1 MHDPI
6 FKSGAKELFLF
17 ELLNFGEKNIS
28 ICTCSTSGESSDLGP
43 AHNQGVSERG
53 RVRARRCSNDEG
65 RASKNVER
73 PPISPA
79 VGFDSASRHA
89 PVMLRSPHVQ
99 PGERQPMMV
108 SRCAERMARP
118 SHMAPRMQVQS
129 AIASRPA
136 CGRVCA
142 QLLPGTARTHAAASL
157 NRPGSGDRSPPP
169 LHRCH
174 CCLAIAG
181 RPLRPRALDGR
192 AGIRAHVRA
201 AVGPIGAATSSC
213 RPLPRPGTRG
223 RREVAGA
230 RVASGWSGSGE
241 SASGAAFHPGAVAG
255 HRGSTRWVRVCM
267 VAPSTKGVCVCCV
280 CVLGSRRCTM
290 PMERA
295 CKPVLGCF
303 VAWRSC
309 PLLPPHTLVSLVFSS
324 FSSSFSM
331 PSLFQHAVVT
341 TAAP

>member
-1 MHDPI
+1 MSMARSVHCNPRL
-6 FKSGAKELFLF
+6 GT
-17 ELLNFGEKNIS
+17 G
-28 ICTCSTSGESSDLGP
+28 GESSDLGP

-53 RVRARRCSNDEG
+53 RAPARRCSGDEG

-241 SASGAAFHPGAVAG
+241 SARERLLDSRAPMECGAVVPKSCAYRA
-255 HRGSTRWVRVCM
+255 H
-267 VAPSTKGVCVCCV
+267 
-280 CVLGSRRCTM
+280 VLCARPGLELVNGASVTV
-290 PMERA
+290 PLPTEYYTQYH
-295 CKPVLGCF
+295 G
-303 VAWRSC
+303 AWI
-309 PLLPPHTLVSLVFSS
+309 
-324 FSSSFSM
+324 
-331 PSLFQHAVVT
+331 
-341 TAAP
+341 

>member
-1 MHDPI
+1 M
-6 FKSGAKELFLF
+6 AWC
-17 ELLNFGEKNIS
+17 FGRA
-28 ICTCSTSGESSDLGP
+28 STRNRRVSSDLGP

-53 RVRARRCSNDEG
+53 RAPARRCSGDEG

-142 QLLPGTARTHAAASL
+142 QLSCLVLHARTLRPPL
-157 NRPGSGDRSPPP
+157 NQPRGDRSPPP

-174 CCLAIAG
+174 CCLVIAG
-181 RPLRPRALDGR
+181 GPLRPRALDGR

-213 RPLPRPGTRG
+213 CPLPRPGTRSPRG
-223 RREVAGA
+223 RRA
-230 RVASGWSGSGE
+230 RITASGWSGSGE
-241 SASGAAFHPGAVAG
+241 SARERLLDSRAPMECGAVVPKSCAYRA
-255 HRGSTRWVRVCM
+255 H
-267 VAPSTKGVCVCCV
+267 
-280 CVLGSRRCTM
+280 VLCARPGLELVNGASVTV
-290 PMERA
+290 PLPTEYYTQYH
-295 CKPVLGCF
+295 G
-303 VAWRSC
+303 AWI
-309 PLLPPHTLVSLVFSS
+309 
-324 FSSSFSM
+324 
-331 PSLFQHAVVT
+331 
-341 TAAP
+341 